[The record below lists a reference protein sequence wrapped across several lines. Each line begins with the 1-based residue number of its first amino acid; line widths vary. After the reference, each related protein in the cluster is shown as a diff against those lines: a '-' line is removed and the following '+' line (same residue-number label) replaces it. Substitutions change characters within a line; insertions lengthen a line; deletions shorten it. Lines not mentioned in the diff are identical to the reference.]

1 MPKFSAKINFT
12 FSSNVTKVGNQIAK
26 TFKKI
31 RSAAKQMASAV
42 KDNTEGFAAL
52 SSIIKRGMLVGLA
65 ALTVAFGIA
74 TASALKYD
82 KSLREL
88 SAITGITGK
97 QLEDFGDIALQSS
110 VNFGVAASEY
120 LNAVKLVA
128 SAKPELLEQPKLL
141 RAITDEAAILAKA
154 SGIDLATATNALTAS
169 MNQFGLGADEASR
182 AINVLAAGSKRGAS
196 EVADTAEALIK
207 SGVAAKLA
215 GESFEQTNAAIQ
227 ILASRSIKGARAGT
241 TLQATYVK
249 MAGIISKSGGAVK
262 DVAGLLD
269 LLAPKMKDVNFL
281 TEQFGLENVKAIQI
295 LIENRKQLNKMTES
309 ITGTGIAYDQAKINM
324 ASFTE
329 TTKRLKQGLVVALM
343 LGFRP
348 FIKVLQILGRG
359 AVKALR
365 ILIKYPRVITAM
377 IVALGITVALF
388 GALAAEIAIFT
399 GIATGATG
407 ALWAATTATWAFNA
421 ALIANPIGLI
431 VAGVVLL
438 IATVAILAAKWDSL
452 SGVMKGFLL
461 TSGIGVMV
469 AIAVLI
475 LKHWTKIETFFRAFV
490 GGVLKEM
497 KPVIDELKE
506 AFMELSEP
514 FAEIFDAIGTL
525 FDAITGGGDE
535 SRLTLLKIA
544 TAAAFAAKAMAVAIK
559 IATLPLRVLIGSLRV
574 VLRLIKMVGEGIK
587 KFTPDAAINK
597 FASLFTEDQKPLEG
611 RIAAQR
617 AANSAARAEALKI
630 SQSQSLDVRMKID
643 SQGRPVI
650 EKAESSGNLN
660 FTAQTGQ
667 MVPGGG

>member
-1 MPKFSAKINFT
+1 
-12 FSSNVTKVGNQIAK
+12 
-26 TFKKI
+26 
-31 RSAAKQMASAV
+31 
-42 KDNTEGFAAL
+42 
-52 SSIIKRGMLVGLA
+52 
-65 ALTVAFGIA
+65 
-74 TASALKYD
+74 
-82 KSLREL
+82 
-88 SAITGITGK
+88 
-97 QLEDFGDIALQSS
+97 
-110 VNFGVAASEY
+110 
-120 LNAVKLVA
+120 
-128 SAKPELLEQPKLL
+128 
-141 RAITDEAAILAKA
+141 
-154 SGIDLATATNALTAS
+154 
-169 MNQFGLGADEASR
+169 
-182 AINVLAAGSKRGAS
+182 
-196 EVADTAEALIK
+196 
-207 SGVAAKLA
+207 
-215 GESFEQTNAAIQ
+215 
-227 ILASRSIKGARAGT
+227 
-241 TLQATYVK
+241 
-249 MAGIISKSGGAVK
+249 
-262 DVAGLLD
+262 
-269 LLAPKMKDVNFL
+269 
-281 TEQFGLENVKAIQI
+281 
-295 LIENRKQLNKMTES
+295 
-309 ITGTGIAYDQAKINM
+309 
-324 ASFTE
+324 
-329 TTKRLKQGLVVALM
+329 M